1 MVYPPVSGDN
11 TQALASEL
19 SSVHVDNHGIT
30 SFHTTYISV
39 AIEHYTIVCPNV
51 GKGGIKR

>member
-1 MVYPPVSGDN
+1 MVYPPVGGDN
-11 TQALASEL
+11 TYALVSGL
-19 SSVHVDNHGIT
+19 SSVHVDYHVIK
-30 SFHTTYISV
+30 SSYTTYISV